1 MHHTWGFRMNN
12 GKKSI
17 LVVDDDADIT
27 GLIKQ
32 GLEYLYPS
40 EYHVVYVNSG
50 KKCFEV
56 LEKNDQIP
64 DIILLDIS
72 IPVMNVW
79 EVLVQLNSHSPW
91 KYIPVIFLSAEKDI
105 VAKNFGKFLGIDLIE
120 KPFEIENLK
129 LRIEKILE
137 R

>member
-1 MHHTWGFRMNN
+1 M
-12 GKKSI
+12 GKKNI
-17 LVVDDDADIT
+17 LAVDDDVDIT

-32 GLEYLYPS
+32 GLEYLYPTK
-40 EYHVVYVNSG
+40 YHVICVNCG

-64 DIILLDIS
+64 DIILLDIKM
-72 IPVMNVW
+72 PDMNGL
-79 EVLVQLNSHSPW
+79 EVFDYLKLNLKW
-91 KYIPVIFLSAEKDI
+91 RLIPVIFLSEKIDI
-105 VAKNFGKFLGIDLIE
+105 DTKRNSKFLDEEFLE

-129 LRIEKILE
+129 VRIEKILE